1 MSRSETLPNSKL
13 LCAIMGLMFFTG
25 VLIGFVWADENKEDD
40 DD

>member
-1 MSRSETLPNSKL
+1 
-13 LCAIMGLMFFTG
+13 MGLMFFTG